1 MWKRPFDKDFVLFNL
16 HHVHG
21 FKFPVDKENP
31 GFYVWKPN
39 GMSRGITSLGL
50 ERKGRCVSNEERSF
64 SFFRKRS
71 SFLNEKTPEALQQ
84 RCGRVPGGRLET
96 PLRIF
101 SSK

>member
-50 ERKGRCVSNEERSF
+50 EREKGDVEHCVGLWGSW
-64 SFFRKRS
+64 S
-71 SFLNEKTPEALQQ
+71 SENDLAFLMKK
-84 RCGRVPGGRLET
+84 
-96 PLRIF
+96 PLKH
-101 SSK
+101 SSKGVGCVWEGSGWET

>member
-50 ERKGRCVSNEERSF
+50 EREKGDV
-64 SFFRKRS
+64 
-71 SFLNEKTPEALQQ
+71 
-84 RCGRVPGGRLET
+84 
-96 PLRIF
+96 
-101 SSK
+101 